1 MIPFRVIRELNLKCF
16 IILLTLTVI
25 LLLVFSKTVYSE
37 NLYFGTTIDQ
47 EKESGYHYL
56 SKDLQ
61 ALQDDDFLN
70 PGIFSIDLGR
80 ELWQKKDGEK
90 GFSCAS
96 CHQDAA
102 ESMTGIAAGYPK
114 IDTNKGKLVN
124 LELMINNMRAEHM
137 TAKPYLYESEEM
149 LALTAYLT
157 DQSRG
162 YPLQVKTNGPAK
174 VFFEKGREF
183 YFQRR
188 GQLDLSC
195 NQCHDDLAGQKLRG
209 DTISQGQVEGFPI
222 YRLMWRSSASRHRM
236 FAWCNSALRAEPF
249 QLGSEEYLN
258 LELYLAW
265 RGKGLLI
272 GAPGVR
278 R

>member
-1 MIPFRVIRELNLKCF
+1 MISFQVIPTLNINRL
-16 IILLTLTVI
+16 ILSLTFTVI
-25 LLLVFSKTVYSE
+25 LFFVLSKAVYSVD
-37 NLYFGTTIDQ
+37 LDSDAPIDQ
-47 EKESGYHYL
+47 KKHSGYHYL

-70 PGIFSIDLGR
+70 PGIFTIERGR
-80 ELWQKKDGEK
+80 EIWYTKEGDK

-96 CHQDAA
+96 CHQDAV
-102 ESMTGIAAGYPK
+102 ESMAGIAARYPK
-114 IDTNKGKLVN
+114 VDTDQGKLVN
-124 LELMINNMRAEHM
+124 LELMINNMRVEHM
-137 TAKPYLYESEEM
+137 GAMPYIYETEEM

-157 DQSRG
+157 DQSRE
-162 YPLQVKTNGPAK
+162 YPLKVKISGHAK
-174 VFFEKGREF
+174 VFFDRGQDF
-183 YFQRR
+183 YFKRR
-188 GQLDLSC
+188 GQLDLAC
-195 NQCHDDLAGQKLRG
+195 NQCHDELAGQKLRG
-209 DTISQGQVEGFPI
+209 DTISQGQIEAFPI

-249 QLGSEEYLN
+249 ALGSEEYLN

-265 RGKGLLI
+265 RGQGLLI

>member
-1 MIPFRVIRELNLKCF
+1 LIPFRVIRELNLKCF

-47 EKESGYHYL
+47 KKESGYHYL

-278 R
+278 I